1 MQVRLTDG
9 EKAGTVVDVPDS
21 VAEAWIVSGKASPAT
36 AEAAVA
42 DEEAADSEVAE
53 TPEKPKATAKRRTS
67 DKPETR

>member
-42 DEEAADSEVAE
+42 EEAADSEVAE